1 MEEVKPKKVNKKLRE
16 ENPQKYDLILSI
28 DSIVTQIERLEKYGI
43 VASTLDAC
51 ESISG
56 LLANMAKGEITCQP
70 EYGTYFEAMHDIMRL
85 CKMMNDLVELKN
97 ELKNSPTID
106 WDKLTTEI

>member
-16 ENPQKYDLILSI
+16 ENPQKYDLILSV
-28 DSIVTQIERLEKYGI
+28 DSIVIQIERLEKFGI

-56 LLANMAKGEITCQP
+56 LLANIAKGDRTCQP
-70 EYGTYFEAMHDIMRL
+70 EYGIYFDAMHDIMRL

-97 ELKNSPTID
+97 DLKQSPTIKWED
-106 WDKLTTEI
+106 LTTEI

>member
-1 MEEVKPKKVNKKLRE
+1 MEEVKKKKSKKELRE
-16 ENPQKYDLILSI
+16 ENPRRYDLILSV
-28 DSIVTQIERLEKYGI
+28 DSMVIQIERLEKYGI

-56 LLANMAKGEITCQP
+56 LLANIAKGETSYQP

-97 ELKNSPTID
+97 DLKKSPTIK
-106 WDKLTTEI
+106 WDDLTTEI